1 MRKTNPF
8 FSLANGVFTSFLFL
22 GYNINMQ
29 HTSDGLSTQG
39 IKYAGSKKKLLPYLL
54 ALAAELPGV
63 QTVLDGFSGTTRVAQ
78 ALARRGYTVTANDTA
93 DWSEVFATCYLL
105 SSRPDSF
112 YAPLLA
118 HLNSLPGQNGWFS
131 RHYGGKETDAKK
143 PFRLKNMQKLDAIRA
158 EIDRMPLAWPDKCV
172 LLSSLMLALDKVDS
186 TLGHFCSYLSRWS
199 ARSAGDLPL
208 HLPHRFAH
216 GGGHRVW
223 KQDIF
228 QATARQNW
236 DLAYFD
242 PPYGSNNVK
251 MPSSRVRYAAYY
263 HFWTTLIRNDRPEL
277 FGAAARRT
285 DSRDRQAGSVFED
298 FRRAPDGHLW
308 ALHALQK
315 LLAQTQARYIML
327 SYSSAGSIAKEDLLD
342 ALRQNGKLLKFL
354 KIDYK
359 KNIMSEMSWT
369 GKWTRDE
376 KNYEYIFLIQKSA

>member
-1 MRKTNPF
+1 
-8 FSLANGVFTSFLFL
+8 
-22 GYNINMQ
+22 
-29 HTSDGLSTQG
+29 
-39 IKYAGSKKKLLPYLL
+39 
-54 ALAAELPGV
+54 
-63 QTVLDGFSGTTRVAQ
+63 
-78 ALARRGYTVTANDTA
+78 
-93 DWSEVFATCYLL
+93 
-105 SSRPDSF
+105 
-112 YAPLLA
+112 
-118 HLNSLPGQNGWFS
+118 
-131 RHYGGKETDAKK
+131 
-143 PFRLKNMQKLDAIRA
+143 
-158 EIDRMPLAWPDKCV
+158 
-172 LLSSLMLALDKVDS
+172 
-186 TLGHFCSYLSRWS
+186 
-199 ARSAGDLPL
+199 
-208 HLPHRFAH
+208 
-216 GGGHRVW
+216 
-223 KQDIF
+223 
-228 QATARQNW
+228 
-236 DLAYFD
+236 
-242 PPYGSNNVK
+242 